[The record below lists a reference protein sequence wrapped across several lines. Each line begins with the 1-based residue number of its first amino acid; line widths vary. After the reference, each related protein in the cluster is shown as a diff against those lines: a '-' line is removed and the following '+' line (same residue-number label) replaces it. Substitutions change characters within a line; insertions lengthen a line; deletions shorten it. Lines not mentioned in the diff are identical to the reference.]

1 MQRSKVTAALRYVLL
16 LAFGLL
22 LLYLAFRGQ
31 NLDVILYDLKNAD
44 YFWVGVSLF
53 MILLAHLLRAIRW
66 RMLIRPIGFRPK
78 VSNTY
83 HAVII
88 GYLANLALPRMGEI
102 TRCGILNRTDK
113 VPVNSLIGTVITER
127 LIDAFCLVL
136 VTVLALLL
144 KFDVISGFVYEHV
157 LKNIFDKA
165 ASGLIIVVSLL
176 VFFGGLF
183 FLSRYL
189 LKKYKFRILRWGFV
203 RKMINMLNGFR
214 KGFTSIAR
222 MENRG
227 LFWFFTVLIWG
238 CYLLATYF
246 GFRALP
252 STNELDIGVALVA
265 LALGSL
271 GMAAP
276 VQAGIGPYHWMTSE
290 GLTFFGLSREAGLA
304 YATISHTSSQILLIL
319 LLGAISMIAVF
330 LETSGKIR
338 KK

>member
-1 MQRSKVTAALRYVLL
+1 MSL
-16 LAFGLL
+16 LA
-22 LLYLAFRGQ
+22 
-31 NLDVILYDLKNAD
+31 V
-44 YFWVGVSLF
+44 WV
-53 MILLAHLLRAIRW
+53 AHVFRAIRW
-66 RMLIRPIGFRPK
+66 RMLIRPLGFRPK

-183 FLSRYL
+183 
-189 LKKYKFRILRWGFV
+189 
-203 RKMINMLNGFR
+203 
-214 KGFTSIAR
+214 
-222 MENRG
+222 
-227 LFWFFTVLIWG
+227 
-238 CYLLATYF
+238 
-246 GFRALP
+246 
-252 STNELDIGVALVA
+252 
-265 LALGSL
+265 
-271 GMAAP
+271 
-276 VQAGIGPYHWMTSE
+276 
-290 GLTFFGLSREAGLA
+290 
-304 YATISHTSSQILLIL
+304 
-319 LLGAISMIAVF
+319 
-330 LETSGKIR
+330 
-338 KK
+338 